1 MDDLPMTAEGGSMIA
16 RRRLRMAVACAAALA
31 AAGPGC
37 KSAAP
42 RGPQVQPGP
51 ARPEALSGLVGRV
64 LVLRHVGNVAK
75 PVLKRAD
82 LAAAAGE
89 CDVVVKVREARF
101 DRGTAVLTLDML
113 GRPRLV
119 HRGAREERCTA
130 DLPST
135 VVTVSGLDPAASSAD
150 LEAGLGPLL
159 QTPEQYLHARGVAFD
174 LPPGKAPAE
183 AIAEH
188 FVTAKP
194 VKLLWFDS
202 IRLDPAHRVRH
213 EGEVE
218 IEGVVGTDGR
228 IYDARLL
235 TTLGSEDEQRVR
247 ELLPLWRFEPGKR
260 GNDRAPIK
268 VKERL
273 VFRIFY

>member
-1 MDDLPMTAEGGSMIA
+1 MIA
-16 RRRLRMAVACAAALA
+16 LRRLRVVVACAAALGT
-31 AAGPGC
+31 AGAGC

-51 ARPEALSGLVGRV
+51 ARPEALAGLVGRT

-82 LAAAAGE
+82 LAATVGE
-89 CDVVVKVREARF
+89 CDTVVKVREARF

-130 DLPST
+130 DLPQT
-135 VVTVSGLDPAASSAD
+135 VLTVSGLDPAAPTSD
-150 LEAGLGPLL
+150 LEAALGPVL
-159 QTPEQYLHARGVAFD
+159 QTPEQYLQARGVTFS
-174 LPPGKAPAE
+174 LPAGKPPAE
-183 AIAEH
+183 AIADH
-188 FVTAKP
+188 FVTTKP
-194 VKLLWFDS
+194 VRLLWFDS
-202 IRLDPAHRVRH
+202 IRLDPAHKVRH

-235 TTLGSEDEQRVR
+235 TALGSEDEQRVR

-260 GNDRAPIK
+260 GADAAPIK

>member
-1 MDDLPMTAEGGSMIA
+1 MIA
-16 RRRLRMAVACAAALA
+16 QRRLPVAVACAAALL
-31 AAGPGC
+31 AGATGC

-42 RGPQVQPGP
+42 KGPQVQPGP
-51 ARPEALSGLVGRV
+51 ARLEALSGLVGRTF
-64 LVLRHVGNVAK
+64 VLRHVGNVDK

-89 CDVVVKVREARF
+89 CDVVVKVRDSRF
-101 DRGTAVLTLDML
+101 DRGTAVLGLDML
-113 GRPRLV
+113 GRPRLAR
-119 HRGAREERCTA
+119 RGAREERCTK
-130 DLPST
+130 DLPHT
-135 VVTVSGLDPAASSAD
+135 VLTVSGLDASASSAD
-150 LEAGLGPLL
+150 LEAALGPVL
-159 QTPEQYLHARGVAFD
+159 QTPEQYLQARGVTFD
-174 LPPGKAPAE
+174 LPAGKAPAE
-183 AIAEH
+183 ATPDH
-188 FVTAKP
+188 FITTKP

-228 IYDARLL
+228 IYDARLM

-260 GNDRAPIK
+260 GDQVVPVK